1 MGGIKEKILA
11 AHRCGIKTVLLPQE
25 NENDLDDIPA
35 DVKKSMGFKLI
46 SNMDEVIRL
55 ALNGGCR

>member
-1 MGGIKEKILA
+1 